1 MLINF
6 HFHIPK
12 SLHTKFGK
20 NDPVLSAKIRF
31 SLGQGQKLLQVDFE
45 KSYTF
50 IYSISCLHLPT
61 FCSQT
66 VVVSEKYTVF
76 SFSYRKA

>member
-1 MLINF
+1 MDVNDEF
-6 HFHIPK
+6 
-12 SLHTKFGK
+12 KFLSKFKKK
-20 NDPVLSAKIRF
+20 NA
-31 SLGQGQKLLQVDFE
+31 

-50 IYSISCLHLPT
+50 IYLVSCLHLPT